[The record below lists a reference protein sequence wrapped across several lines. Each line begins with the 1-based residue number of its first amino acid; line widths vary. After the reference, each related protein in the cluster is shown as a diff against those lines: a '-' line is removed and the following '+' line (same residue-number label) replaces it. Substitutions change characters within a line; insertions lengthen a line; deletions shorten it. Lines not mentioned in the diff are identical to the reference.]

1 MSGIR
6 AGRLRDKVSI
16 YGERTKD
23 SYGQR
28 TGARTLLKTR
38 RCSIEPI
45 NGKEYF
51 AGDGE
56 HGEQRVRVRFRYEA
70 GLLVRGYELIDSRA
84 SPAVTYDIQ
93 DIIDPGNEHRE
104 LIAVCVVRQ

>member
-6 AGRLRDKVSI
+6 AGRLRDKVIIQSPPS
-16 YGERTKD
+16 GD
-23 SYGQR
+23 GYGQQ
-28 TGARTLLKTR
+28 TGSWSQVASR

-56 HGEQRVRVRFRYEA
+56 HGEQKVRVRFRFE
-70 GLLVRGYELIDSRA
+70 RGILKRNYRLIDNRE
-84 SPAVTYDIQ
+84 SPQVVYDIE
-93 DIIDPGNEHRE
+93 DVIDPGNEHRE
-104 LIAVCVVRQ
+104 LICMCAVRQ